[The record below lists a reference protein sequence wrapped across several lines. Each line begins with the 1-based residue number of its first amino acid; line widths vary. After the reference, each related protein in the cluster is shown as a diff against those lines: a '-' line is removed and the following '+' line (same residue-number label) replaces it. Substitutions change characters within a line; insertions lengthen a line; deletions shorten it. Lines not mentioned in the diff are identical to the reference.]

1 MLRWFAGGRPPA
13 PPGLSLLIVTPTPP
27 DSPNGNGV
35 TARRWADILRDLRHR
50 VDVAQEYLLGDYDL
64 LIALH
69 AVKSAGA
76 VRAFHADHP
85 AAPVVIALTG
95 TDLYPDLETTG
106 VDPAVLAIAD
116 RLIVLQPNG
125 VEQVPPGLRD
135 RVRVIYQSL
144 TVPSLT
150 GAAPA
155 ASAAPVPPDPDC
167 FEVAFLAHLRPV
179 KDPLLLTAAMR
190 YLPASSRIRVTHAGE
205 ARDPALASE
214 AKAASGSTGSQ
225 GSASEGSAS
234 ESSGRYHWVGPL
246 PRDDALRVLARSR
259 LLAVTSTHEGGA
271 NVVTEA
277 VALGVPVISSRI
289 PGSTGLLGADYPGYF
304 RPGDPADL
312 ARVLLAAEQDGE
324 FYQSLRE
331 RCAALRD
338 LTDPARERAAWACLL
353 AELGLK

>member
-1 MLRWFAGGRPPA
+1 MI
-13 PPGLSLLIVTPTPP
+13 LIVTPTPP

-35 TARRWADILRDLRHR
+35 TARRWADILRDLGHR
-50 VDVAQEYLLGDYDL
+50 VDLAQEYQLGDYDQL
-64 LIALH
+64 VALH

-85 AAPVVIALTG
+85 AAAVVIALTG

-116 RLIVLQPNG
+116 RLVVLQPNG
-125 VEQVPPGLRD
+125 AEQVPPEMRD

-144 TVPSLT
+144 MVPAVP
-150 GAAPA
+150 AAP
-155 ASAAPVPPDPDC
+155 PEPDC

-179 KDPLLLTAAMR
+179 KDPLLLSAAMR

-205 ARDPALASE
+205 ARDPVLASE
-214 AKAASGSTGSQ
+214 AEAASH
-225 GSASEGSAS
+225 
-234 ESSGRYHWVGPL
+234 SSDRYHWVGPL
-246 PRDDALRVLARSR
+246 PRDDALRLLARSR
-259 LLAVTSTHEGGA
+259 LLAVTSVHEGGA

-277 VALGVPVISSRI
+277 VALGVPVISSPI

-304 RPGDPADL
+304 RPGDAADL
-312 ARVLLAAEQDGE
+312 ARVLLTAEQDGE

-331 RCAALRD
+331 RCAALRG
-338 LTDPARERAAWACLL
+338 LADPARERAAWACLL
-353 AELGLK
+353 AELARK